1 MKKTILLTGATG
13 FLGSYLLDALLL
25 KGFKVIILK
34 RTTSNL
40 WRIEHLM
47 SKVTS
52 YDVDVQPLELAFS
65 EQNIDY
71 VIHTAC
77 HYGRNGDSI
86 SKIAETNLIF
96 SLRILDAS
104 IKFNTVTFFNTD
116 TLLSKHLNFYTLSKT
131 HFAEWLQQNSDKI
144 QVVNLKLEHIY
155 GPKDDTSKFVPWVI
169 SQLKENVAEIKLTEG
184 KQLRDFIYI
193 DDVVSAYLKILEKV
207 NSLGSFNQFDVGTG
221 TLVSVK
227 DFLQRIKRQYE
238 IRFGLNSTKLAFG
251 EIPFRTREMMTV
263 VVDSQPLLDLG
274 WRPKVSIEEGVAK
287 LIESLLC
294 NK

>member
-1 MKKTILLTGATG
+1 MKKTVLLTGATG

-25 KGFKVIILK
+25 KGYKVIILK
-34 RTTSNL
+34 RTISNL

-47 SKVTS
+47 SQVTS
-52 YDVDVQPLELAFS
+52 YDVDVEPLELAFS

-86 SKIAETNLIF
+86 SKIAETNLMF
-96 SLRILDAS
+96 SLRILEAS
-104 IKFNTVTFFNTD
+104 IKFNTDTFFNTD
-116 TLLSKHLNFYTLSKT
+116 TLLSKHLNVYTLSKK
-131 HFAEWLQQNSDKI
+131 HFVEWLQQNSDKI
-144 QVVNLKLEHIY
+144 QVVNLKLEHMY
-155 GPKDDTSKFVPWVI
+155 GPKDDTSKFVPWVM
-169 SQLKENVAEIKLTEG
+169 SQLKENAADIKLTEG

-193 DDVVSAYLKILEKV
+193 DDVVSAYLSTLEKV

-227 DFLQRIKRQYE
+227 DFLQKIKRQYE
-238 IRFGLNSTKLAFG
+238 IGFGLNSTKLAFG
-251 EIPFRTREMMTV
+251 ELPFRADEMMTV
-263 VVDSQPLLDLG
+263 EVNNQPLLDLG
-274 WRPKVSIEEGVAK
+274 WRPKVSIEKGITKLVEG
-287 LIESLLC
+287 LSC

>member
-116 TLLSKHLNFYTLSKT
+116 TLLSKHLNFYTLSKK

-169 SQLKENVAEIKLTEG
+169 SQLKENVADIKLTEG

-193 DDVVSAYLKILEKV
+193 DDVVSAYLKTLEKV

-238 IRFGLNSTKLAFG
+238 IGFGLNSTKLAFG

>member
-116 TLLSKHLNFYTLSKT
+116 TLLSKHLNFYTLSKK

-169 SQLKENVAEIKLTEG
+169 SQLKENVADIKLTEG
-184 KQLRDFIYI
+184 KQLRDFVYI
-193 DDVVSAYLKILEKV
+193 DDVVSAYLITLEKV